1 MAVRACRER
10 GIDGVECMRDVLV
23 RAKDVACDEDVAEL
37 TQRHR
42 RESAAAQGSI
52 APRRQ
57 ELRAA
62 VQALCFSV

>member
-1 MAVRACRER
+1 
-10 GIDGVECMRDVLV
+10 MRDVLV
-23 RAKDVACDEDVAEL
+23 PAKDVACDEDVAEL
-37 TQRHR
+37 TPRHR

>member
-1 MAVRACRER
+1 MPHRPDDRNPALP
-10 GIDGVECMRDVLV
+10 RDRQQLV